1 MEWRQHKVKDV
12 PGSRSRCSERVIRPS
27 SSSVSWLLDALGRGL
42 VRGSLVL
49 FLPFLCRYCAA
60 MHVRAVKAQQQSLKA
75 ESCTR
80 ASAAPRGGT
89 QRRQGLHGRAET
101 VAGGRLT
108 EREVQELWILESVA
122 AGGFFRL
129 RSRAAARRSR
139 SPACRHQL
147 WSGRGWSCGHSVCLR
162 GRRSGAQGR
171 NVAAMFSS
179 RPGARQRVRRRR
191 CRRAGGGWLV
201 AVHDSPGAQIAVPPW

>member
-122 AGGFFRL
+122 AGGFF
-129 RSRAAARRSR
+129 SVAQPCRRPPLSLAGMS
-139 SPACRHQL
+139 SPALVRQRLVVWAFRVLAGSPVWCTRSQ
-147 WSGRGWSCGHSVCLR
+147 CGGHVFL
-162 GRRSGAQGR
+162 
-171 NVAAMFSS
+171 SS
-179 RPGARQRVRRRR
+179 RR
-191 CRRAGGGWLV
+191 
-201 AVHDSPGAQIAVPPW
+201 